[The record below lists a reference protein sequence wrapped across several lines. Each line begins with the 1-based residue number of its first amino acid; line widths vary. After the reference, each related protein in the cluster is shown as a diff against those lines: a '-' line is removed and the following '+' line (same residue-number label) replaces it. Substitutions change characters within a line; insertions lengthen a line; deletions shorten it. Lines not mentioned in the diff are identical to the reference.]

1 LKDTHEITIEYLRP
15 PDNLSAYKNR
25 LLYADEKVIVSEGI
39 ARPKRVVIV
48 EGSIVLDQGY
58 PVVWFVFRGE
68 WYDIGK
74 VYDRKN
80 RLKGYYSDIIKPAEI
95 ENNTVRI
102 TDLFLDL
109 WISTKREVTIL
120 DMDEYN
126 EAVEKGWLEDR
137 MAIEART
144 KLDHLVELTRERL
157 FPPRFVV
164 DFHKREKLE

>member
-1 LKDTHEITIEYLRP
+1 MKDTHEITIEYLRP
-15 PDNLSAYKNR
+15 PDNLSVYTNR

-39 ARPKRVVIV
+39 AHPKRVAIV

-80 RLKGYYSDIIKPAEI
+80 RLKGYYADIIRPAEI
-95 ENNTVRI
+95 KNNTVRI

-109 WISTKREVTIL
+109 WISTKGEVTIL

-126 EAVEKGWLEDR
+126 EAVKKGWLEDR
-137 MAIEART
+137 TALEAKT
-144 KLDHLVELTRERL
+144 KLDHVVKLARERL
-157 FPPRFVV
+157 FPPKFVV
-164 DFHKREKLE
+164 NFQNVRN